1 MGVGRSLKEEW
12 KEILLSEHRQ
22 EHVSIGNLNIDITV
36 EVQEYPQ
43 PDTTIFAERAWIGP
57 GGAATNYAVAI
68 ARMGQRVKLIA
79 RTGED
84 ALRLGIIDELERA
97 GVDTSYVQVAK
108 GESPGTVV
116 VLVNPSD
123 SSRAMVSVRGANAG
137 LSGTLVPPGG
147 DVYHFASTS
156 PRVIREASQA
166 LGGVVSYDPGS
177 EVFRGIDGLEG
188 IAGVVKILYLSRKEA
203 ERIPHS
209 RSPRRLL
216 ELGFELV
223 VIKLGEGGAVAYSR
237 DGVYRASPIRLEGLV
252 DVTGAGDVFDAAFN
266 LCWAAGCGIESSLEF
281 AVLVGAIKTIRRG
294 SSNTPSRQDI
304 LEFIERV

>member
-1 MGVGRSLKEEW
+1 MGVGRSFKEEW
-12 KEILLSEHRQ
+12 KEVLLSEHRQ

-36 EVQEYPQ
+36 EIREYPK

-68 ARMGQRVKLIA
+68 ARMGQAVKLVA

-177 EVFRGIDGLEG
+177 EVFRGIEGLEDLS
-188 IAGVVKILYLSRKEA
+188 GVVRILYLSLKEA
-203 ERIPHS
+203 ERIPH
-209 RSPRRLL
+209 PNTKNLL

-223 VIKLGEGGAVAYSR
+223 VIKLGEEGAIAYSR
-237 DGVYRASPIRLEGLV
+237 DGVYRARPVRLEGLV

-281 AVLVGAIKTIRRG
+281 AVLVGAIKTTRRG
-294 SSNTPSRQDI
+294 SSNAPSRQDI
-304 LEFIERV
+304 LEFIERI

>member
-1 MGVGRSLKEEW
+1 
-12 KEILLSEHRQ
+12 
-22 EHVSIGNLNIDITV
+22 
-36 EVQEYPQ
+36 
-43 PDTTIFAERAWIGP
+43 
-57 GGAATNYAVAI
+57 
-68 ARMGQRVKLIA
+68 MGQRVKLIA

-166 LGGVVSYDPGS
+166 LSGVVSYDPGS

-209 RSPRRLL
+209 RNPRRLL

>member
-1 MGVGRSLKEEW
+1 
-12 KEILLSEHRQ
+12 
-22 EHVSIGNLNIDITV
+22 
-36 EVQEYPQ
+36 
-43 PDTTIFAERAWIGP
+43 
-57 GGAATNYAVAI
+57 
-68 ARMGQRVKLIA
+68 MGQKVKLIA

-84 ALRLGIIDELERA
+84 ALRLGIIDELERE
-97 GVDTSYVQVAK
+97 GIDTSYVQVAK

-147 DVYHFASTS
+147 DVYHFASTN

-177 EVFRGIDGLEG
+177 EVFRGVDSLDDL
-188 IAGVVKILYLSRKEA
+188 ADMVKILYLSRKEA
-203 ERIPHS
+203 ERVSHA
-209 RSPRRLL
+209 RNPRRLL

-237 DGVYRASPIRLEGLV
+237 EGVYRAKPVRIEGLV

-266 LCWAAGCGIESSLEF
+266 LCWAAGCSIESSLEF

-294 SSNTPSRQDI
+294 SSNAPSREDI